1 MHPSSSREHHQALKI
16 VRCQDPLKWYS
27 RFVGKHVPLIA
38 AEGTEYRSR
47 EPAGYTNFVAYN
59 DAVVVEMLDHIE
71 YY

>member
-1 MHPSSSREHHQALKI
+1 MSPDEYPRALKI
-16 VRCQDPLKWYS
+16 LQCQDPLKWYS
-27 RFVGKHVPLIA
+27 GFIGKYVPLIA

-59 DAVVVEMLDHIE
+59 DALIVELETPESVH